1 MNKLAGLVAG
11 GFLLCGA
18 VGAATAGS
26 RCEQVTGTLKLD
38 MPLTPQDTMQAC
50 ADFQATRRLERY
62 FDDTVFVYDL
72 PPAYWPS
79 SPICFSG
86 TISGLKLDGKEVQ
99 ATSLSALTVNRFA
112 GDPSTG
118 TPPPDIPAP
127 GTGLSLFTAA
137 TVVTLSTEKGHK
149 KDKELGSLFLR
160 DTGLQGIGPFSFPPA
175 PAPALGPYAVE
186 QLIGVGGTKKFSNAS
201 VSMEIIGYEFAG
213 APVTGTIC
221 R

>member
-99 ATSLSALTVNRFA
+99 ATSLSALTVNGFA
-112 GDPSTG
+112 GNPSTG
-118 TPPPDIPAP
+118 TPPAKIPP
-127 GTGLSLFTAA
+127 SGTGLSLFTAA
-137 TVVTLSTEKGHK
+137 TVVTLSSDKGHK
-149 KDKELGSLFLR
+149 KDKELGTVFLR
-160 DTGLQGIGPFSFPPA
+160 DTGLQGFTPQSSV
-175 PAPALGPYAVE
+175 LGPYAVE
-186 QLIGVGGTKKFSNAS
+186 QLIGVGGTRKFSNAS